1 MDKAEQSTATGE
13 QTQQT
18 REFKQVCVI
27 HILFP
32 MDSDE
37 QALKVNAAITEA
49 VKDIKGVRREM
60 RISSGLTSEPRSMP

>member
-1 MDKAEQSTATGE
+1 MDKTEQSTATGE

-18 REFKQVCVI
+18 REIKQVCVI

-49 VKDIKGVRREM
+49 IKDIKGVRREM
-60 RISSGLTSEPRSMP
+60 RISSGLTSEPRTM